1 MNELLSSGKNKI
13 HIYFFAL
20 LSINY
25 LFPLIIFGE
34 ITTFYHDNL
43 DIMIPNNKIVGK
55 YMLGDKESL
64 SYFLNG
70 NLKIEYFKEW
80 LKPHILLYSFNPE
93 IAFLINEILIKITAY
108 ITFFILSKKL
118 NKNLFYC
125 KTRQVTFLGVPRDG
139 KKFSF
144 KKNVGT

>member
-1 MNELLSSGKNKI
+1 MKELLSSGKNKI

-55 YMLGDKESL
+55 YMLGDKESDAEAGENAGIKGIIVREKASEKYSTYPTLWDFVRADDVGAMHAHALVVRADAFVSPASL
-64 SYFLNG
+64 SRQRLC
-70 NLKIEYFKEW
+70 LTSVIQKRSRV
-80 LKPHILLYSFNPE
+80 P
-93 IAFLINEILIKITAY
+93 
-108 ITFFILSKKL
+108 LSEDAA
-118 NKNLFYC
+118 C
-125 KTRQVTFLGVPRDG
+125 
-139 KKFSF
+139 
-144 KKNVGT
+144 

>member
-13 HIYFFAL
+13 HICFFAL

-43 DIMIPNNKIVGK
+43 DIMIPTNKIVGK

-80 LKPHILLYSFNPE
+80 LKPYILLYSFNSE
-93 IAFLINEILIKITAY
+93 IAFL
-108 ITFFILSKKL
+108 
-118 NKNLFYC
+118 
-125 KTRQVTFLGVPRDG
+125 
-139 KKFSF
+139 
-144 KKNVGT
+144 